1 MRALACVIIALVP
14 TIAILGCMPVQ
25 LPGEK
30 LNDSANDVV
39 MATRFGRMD
48 LVVSQVQA
56 DKRDA
61 YMEAHKEWGGKVR
74 ILDIEYGGAR
84 IVAPE
89 KAVVLMTVAWQRI
102 DESTLRNTMLKQT
115 WSLAEQTGWKIVKEE
130 IAGGDVGLIKEDVV
144 DMDMTAPA
152 GTTKAAKN
160 QQPMAQPMTV
170 SGVPVRE

>member
-1 MRALACVIIALVP
+1 MRALAVVIALAP
-14 TIAILGCMPVQ
+14 ALAILGCMPVQ

-56 DKRDA
+56 DKREA
-61 YMEAHKEWGGKVR
+61 YLEAHKDWGGKVR

-89 KAVVLMTVAWQRI
+89 TALVLMTVSWQRI

-115 WSLAEQTGWKIVKEE
+115 WSLADQTGWRIVKEE
-130 IAGGDVGLIKEDVV
+130 TAGGDLGLIKEDVV
-144 DMDMTAPA
+144 DTEMAGPR
-152 GTTKAAKN
+152 GTTKAAKMS
-160 QQPMAQPMTV
+160 PPVAQPMTIT
-170 SGVPVRE
+170 GATIHE

>member
-1 MRALACVIIALVP
+1 MRALAVVVIALLP

-61 YMEAHKEWGGKVR
+61 YMDSHKDWGGKVR

-89 KAVVLMTVAWQRI
+89 KAVVLMTVSWQRI

-115 WSLAEQTGWKIVKEE
+115 WSLADQSGWKIVKEE
-130 IAGGDVGLIKEDVV
+130 TAGGDVGLLREDVV
-144 DMDMTAPA
+144 DTDMATPA
-152 GTTKAAKN
+152 GATKAAKM
-160 QQPMAQPMTV
+160 QPRAQPITV
-170 SGVPVRE
+170 SGVPVNE

>member
-1 MRALACVIIALVP
+1 MRAIAVVLALAP
-14 TIAILGCMPVQ
+14 AIAILGCMPVQ

-61 YMEAHKEWGGKVR
+61 YMDAHKDWGGKVR

-84 IVAPE
+84 IIAPE

-102 DESTLRNTMLKQT
+102 DESTLRSTMLKQT
-115 WSLAEQTGWKIVKEE
+115 WSLADQQGWKIVKEE
-130 IAGGDVGLIKEDVV
+130 TAGGDIGLIKEDLV
-144 DMDMTAPA
+144 DTDMTAPRGA
-152 GTTKAAKN
+152 TKAAKVEH
-160 QQPMAQPMTV
+160 PVAQPMTIT
-170 SGVPVRE
+170 GATIHE

>member
-1 MRALACVIIALVP
+1 MRALAIIIALVP

-48 LVVSQVQA
+48 LVISQVQP
-56 DKRDA
+56 DKREA
-61 YMEAHKEWGGKVR
+61 YMEAHKDWGGKVR

-115 WSLAEQTGWKIVKEE
+115 WSLADQQGWKIVKEE
-130 IAGGDVGLIKEDVV
+130 TAGGDIGLIKEDVV
-144 DMDMTAPA
+144 DTDMAAPQGA
-152 GTTKAAKN
+152 VKAAK
-160 QQPMAQPMTV
+160 MAPPAAQSMTIT
-170 SGVPVRE
+170 GATIHE